1 MVFIH
6 LQFFFE
12 IVRADIYGV
21 QIWSIDHE
29 SLQFAIDGM
38 EKENGSP
45 VGFIYILYCLEVKR
59 HDV

>member
-29 SLQFAIDGM
+29 SLQFAIDGI
-38 EKENGSP
+38 EKEMEALS
-45 VGFIYILYCLEVKR
+45 VSYTYYIA
-59 HDV
+59 